1 MNLIL
6 FIAYWFWILLGI
18 FSFFFVKFCV
28 VDYNDNK
35 LKFAGWLIL
44 VYLIVLFIPLMN
56 IIASIGWLCGWLDD
70 GHVKDSTVKWF
81 NNLWIVKILAKE
93 Y

>member
-35 LKFAGWLIL
+35 LKFAG
-44 VYLIVLFIPLMN
+44 
-56 IIASIGWLCGWLDD
+56 
-70 GHVKDSTVKWF
+70 
-81 NNLWIVKILAKE
+81 
-93 Y
+93 